1 MKKVLIA
8 NGEDLKISIMW
19 SPLDKALEEKLQ
31 ALGYDVDIVSFADK
45 ALKDSIGDYDILVV
59 GESLSVDK
67 EVIDASKLELIVKAG
82 RFFDNIDL
90 DAAAAKGVAVKNT
103 PECSRNAIAE
113 LILGHIISISR
124 FFFTTFK
131 NMPKGQWD
139 QASCTGIE
147 IANRT
152 LGLIG
157 FDKTA
162 QLLAKKAELLGL
174 KVTYW
179 DENGKADGFDQFEYL
194 EFDALIAGSTYL
206 SLHVDY
212 DPAKGILLGEKEM
225 FSMEKGASLVNSYDG
240 RLIDEKAL
248 IKAIGPSMAELH
260 LFGACLDVF
269 EQEPSTNAELLAYD
283 RITLTP
289 HIGDAT
295 YEANTARVDEIVEII
310 QAS

>member
-8 NGEDLKISIMW
+8 NGEDLKITIEW
-19 SPLDKALEEKLQ
+19 QALDKILKEKLET
-31 ALGYDVDIVSFADK
+31 LGYGVDIVSFADK
-45 ALKDSIGDYDILVV
+45 ALKDSVGDYDILVV

-67 EVIDASKLELIVKAG
+67 EVIDASKLELIVKVG

-131 NMPKGQWD
+131 NMPMGQWD

-147 IANRT
+147 MANRT
-152 LGLIG
+152 LGLVG

-162 QLLAKKAELLGL
+162 QLLAKKAEALGL
-174 KVTYW
+174 KVSYW
-179 DENGKADGFDQFEYL
+179 DANGKADGFDQFEYL

-269 EQEPSTNAELLAYD
+269 EQEPTAHKELLEHD
-283 RITLTP
+283 RVCMTP